1 VPVHRETLIAQDE
14 LERAEARL
22 ADAVER
28 VREEVLARDV
38 EEACERLDEL
48 RERADE
54 LESTLLR
61 VRR

>member
-1 VPVHRETLIAQDE
+1 MPVHRETLIAQDE

>member
-22 ADAVER
+22 TDAVER
-28 VREEVLARDV
+28 VREEVLARDA